1 MKLDAFRKII
11 REEVRGVIKEELSL
25 IMSTP
30 ITETKVVKKPVV
42 EQKVNKPSFSE
53 IVNEEVVQQKQP
65 TFEPTGNPMLDI
77 LNETAAAGEWRSLNG
92 GYNSSHA
99 AGFAGGIPGGCFGQ
113 VGTAGTFGFG
123 GTGTWSVGG
132 AGGGWYGGGGGYRSG
147 AGGGRVGEHVELPRL
162 KSIAPKRKRRI
173 LLQRCVAREHTR
185 GVRLAEPP
193 RHGVAA

>member
-42 EQKVNKPSFSE
+42 EQKVSKPSFSE
-53 IVNEEVVQQKQP
+53 IVNEEVVQQQHQQP
-65 TFEPTGNPMLDI
+65 VLESTGNPMLDM

-99 AGFAGGIPGGCFGQ
+99 AGFAGGIPGGNVKVVETVDQ
-113 VGTAGTFGFG
+113 MLAGKQGATDLNSIVID
-123 GTGTWSVGG
+123 SVPDF
-132 AGGGWYGGGGGYRSG
+132 SG
-147 AGGGRVGEHVELPRL
+147 VMGKL
-162 KSIAPKRKRRI
+162 KDSGKI
-173 LLQRCVAREHTR
+173 
-185 GVRLAEPP
+185 
-193 RHGVAA
+193 

>member
-30 ITETKVVKKPVV
+30 VTETKVVKKPVV
-42 EQKVNKPSFSE
+42 EQKVSKPSFSE

-99 AGFAGGIPGGCFGQ
+99 AGFAGGMPGGNVKVVESVDQMLTNKQPVSDINQ
-113 VGTAGTFGFG
+113 VVIDAVPDF
-123 GTGTWSVGG
+123 
-132 AGGGWYGGGGGYRSG
+132 SG
-147 AGGGRVGEHVELPRL
+147 VMGKL
-162 KSIAPKRKRRI
+162 KESGKI
-173 LLQRCVAREHTR
+173 
-185 GVRLAEPP
+185 
-193 RHGVAA
+193 

>member
-92 GYNSSHA
+92 GYNSSHS
-99 AGFAGGIPGGCFGQ
+99 AGFAGGMPGGNVKVVETVDQMLANKQPVSDINQ
-113 VGTAGTFGFG
+113 VVIDAVPDF
-123 GTGTWSVGG
+123 
-132 AGGGWYGGGGGYRSG
+132 SG
-147 AGGGRVGEHVELPRL
+147 VMGKL
-162 KSIAPKRKRRI
+162 KESGKI
-173 LLQRCVAREHTR
+173 
-185 GVRLAEPP
+185 
-193 RHGVAA
+193 